1 MTKDF
6 IKYPNKRTRILYHL
20 FFWLCSI
27 IVWGFSLGVAAG
39 TKLSLNTIVLIFA
52 IHSFIALAV
61 YINLSLLIKYLFKNK
76 RFITYAISILSTSCL
91 TGILITTTLAYPLNF
106 IFIKDSI
113 FNKMSFEVCF
123 NFSFFTLIYIFVSSF
138 LSLVREWFVLKQVSD
153 KLVAAENK
161 RLEFELNALKSQ
173 INPHFLFNTL
183 NNIYALALD
192 KSDKT
197 PDVILKLS
205 DLMRYIIYECN
216 EKYVFLDKELN
227 FINNFIELQKIRHNR
242 TPIKYEILG
251 DSANWKIA
259 PLLIEPLIENAF
271 KHVSINNN
279 PFINITIKI
288 SDQGVFELNISNSC
302 DLNEENQNNKNKGV
316 GLENVKRRL
325 KLIYNNNYKLEEKIS
340 INEYKIELKI
350 NLNI

>member
-1 MTKDF
+1 
-6 IKYPNKRTRILYHL
+6 
-20 FFWLCSI
+20 
-27 IVWGFSLGVAAG
+27 
-39 TKLSLNTIVLIFA
+39 
-52 IHSFIALAV
+52 
-61 YINLSLLIKYLFKNK
+61 
-76 RFITYAISILSTSCL
+76 
-91 TGILITTTLAYPLNF
+91 
-106 IFIKDSI
+106 
-113 FNKMSFEVCF
+113 MSFEVCF